1 MPVSKRAPLEVWKFG
16 GASLADAEAFRRA
29 SDLIRGHSGPLAIVA
44 SAMFGVTD
52 LLLDGARRAA
62 EGDGEAGAHVAR
74 EFWKR
79 HAAVVEELLPA
90 GRERKAALEAVETM
104 AREYREM
111 AQAVAALAELSPRA
125 SDALAARG
133 ERASSAILAA
143 VLGRAGRRAEQVDAA
158 LFVITDGHH
167 TAATPD
173 IEATRKAGRGLLLGL
188 LKRGITPVVPG
199 FIGRAADGSVAT
211 LGRGGSDLTATL
223 LVRVLGASA
232 AVLWKDVAGILT
244 ADPKAVP
251 DARLVPQL
259 QHREAAEVAY
269 FGAKVLHPRALI
281 PLDGTRAK
289 LIVRSFLYPDR
300 PGTEVSARRTDPG
313 FPVKAVATVRGQSLV
328 TVAGRG
334 MMGVPGIAA
343 RTFAAVHA
351 EGLSVS
357 TIFQASSE
365 SSIGFTLAESEA
377 KRAVTALHKAFREE
391 IHSGLIDG
399 VASRSGVAVMAVVGN
414 GMAGTPGIAGRV
426 FSALAAGGVNVI
438 AIAQGSSELNISFVV
453 SEQQAAEAA
462 RRVHGAFQLS
472 KIGGGRTP
480 EPERTDVVFLG
491 FGRVGRELADQL
503 SAMGN
508 SAVRVVGVLDRSGCV
523 FDLRGIARKRL
534 LRLAKGKDE
543 GQLLA
548 ALGGRAMS
556 ASEALHSIAG
566 HAVHRPVLVD
576 VTAEETGDLLQ
587 TAIQQGFDLVLANKK
602 PLAGTMEE
610 WQRLFEVADASG
622 RRIRYEAT
630 VGAGLPII
638 DTYMKLAQTGDR
650 VQRVEGCVSGTL
662 GYVLSAV
669 CDGRPFSDAVR
680 EAVEKGYA
688 EPDPREDLSGRDA
701 GRKGLILGR
710 LIGYV
715 GAPPVPEDLVPLSLR
730 KVPLASF
737 LKQMPGLDAE
747 WKARVDRAAAKGKV
761 LRYVVTATKRQVTA
775 RLVEVEKAS
784 PIGSLHGTRNLI
796 SFTTSRYAKEPLV
809 VMGPGAGAA
818 VTAAGILNDIQYLAA
833 T

>member
-1 MPVSKRAPLEVWKFG
+1 MPASKRAPLEVWKFG

-29 SDLIRGHSGPLAIVA
+29 AGLIRSRSGPLVIVA
-44 SAMFGVTD
+44 SAMFGITD
-52 LLLDGARRAA
+52 LLLDGARRAVAGDSAAGSEVA
-62 EGDGEAGAHVAR
+62 E
-74 EFWKR
+74 EFLKR
-79 HAAVVEELLPA
+79 HAAVIRELLPA
-90 GRERKAALEAVETM
+90 GRERKAALLAVETM
-104 AREYREM
+104 AREYREV

-133 ERASSAILAA
+133 ERASSTILAA
-143 VLGRAGRRAEQVDAA
+143 VLAGAGRKAQQVDAVGF
-158 LFVITDGHH
+158 LMTDGHH
-167 TAATPD
+167 GAATPD
-173 IEATRKAGRGLLLGL
+173 IEGTRALARPLLLGL
-188 LKRGITPVVPG
+188 LKRGVTPVVPG

-223 LVRVLGASA
+223 LVRVLGASS
-232 AVLWKDVAGILT
+232 AVLWKDVPGILT

-281 PLDGTRAK
+281 PLDGTRAT
-289 LIVRSFLYPDR
+289 LVVRSFLHPDR
-300 PGTEVSARRTDPG
+300 PGTEVSARRTEAG
-313 FPVKAVATVRGQSLV
+313 FPVKAVATVRGQALV

-365 SSIGFTLAESEA
+365 SSIGFTLADAEA
-377 KRAVTALHKAFREE
+377 KRAVTALHRAFKEE
-391 IHSGLIDG
+391 LQTGLIDG
-399 VASRSGVAVMAVVGN
+399 VGSRSGLAVMAVVGN
-414 GMAGTPGIAGRV
+414 GMAGTPGIAARV
-426 FSALAAGGVNVI
+426 FTALAVGGVNVI

-453 SEQQAAEAA
+453 SEAQAAEAA

-491 FGRVGRELADQL
+491 FGRVGRALADQV
-503 SAMGN
+503 SASGGTSM
-508 SAVRVVGVLDRSGCV
+508 RVVGLLDRSGCV
-523 FDLRGIARKRL
+523 FDQRGLSRKRL

-548 ALGGRAMS
+548 SIGGRAMS
-556 ASEALHSIAG
+556 ASDALHWIGS

-576 VTAEETGDLLQ
+576 VTAEETGDLLL
-587 TAIQQGFDLVLANKK
+587 AALYQGFDLVLANKK
-602 PLAGTMEE
+602 PLAGTPEKWE
-610 WQRLFEVADASG
+610 RLFAAASAAG

-638 DTYMKLAQTGDR
+638 DTSMKLAETGDR
-650 VQRVEGCVSGTL
+650 IQRVEGCVSGTL

-669 CDGRPFSDAVR
+669 CDGRPFSEAVR
-680 EAVEKGYA
+680 EAVAKGYA

-710 LIGYV
+710 LIGYK
-715 GAPPVPEDLVPLSLR
+715 GPAPVAEDLVPPSLR
-730 KVPLASF
+730 KVPLAQF
-737 LKQMPGLDAE
+737 LKQMSTLDAD
-747 WKARVDRAAAKGKV
+747 WKARVDRAAAKGRV
-761 LRYVVTATKRQVTA
+761 LRYVVTATPRQVTA
-775 RLVEVEKAS
+775 RLIEVDVAS
-784 PIGSLHGTRNLI
+784 PIGSLRGTRNLI
-796 SFTTSRYAKEPLV
+796 SFTTARYAAEPLV
-809 VMGPGAGAA
+809 VMGPGAGTA